1 LLFVLSNL
9 VLSIVY
15 YHRVLPRTQLGT
27 LSVGGRSINSLQ
39 HSTAANI
46 APAKVTL
53 QHGTTKATYSTTSLG
68 VAIDIAASV
77 KQLDTS
83 WHWLPVF
90 SLFTTH
96 YAPIIAHV
104 NHQNLAT
111 TTNTLSQQFHQPA
124 LGRHVGLN
132 GTTFVVK
139 PAINGYELN
148 RATLLPTIL
157 DAVQHGKNTV
167 AIPTT
172 ITVARASNENELKS
186 ELPKL
191 QQQLDTAISF
201 KYHDQTIHT
210 SAIDRGHWFAAS
222 GITMVPSAEA
232 AKPYLAQLAQQ
243 LGITIANPDDLA
255 AAAAY
260 ALSQADV
267 RTFGVVAADNNTAV
281 RTYCTA
287 TKDVDV
293 GILAGLDN
301 TLAMTYNDVRGWND
315 NGKIAF
321 RHVASGCQYTVWMTA
336 AADMTSFGA
345 ICDNYYNCQVGT
357 DVILNYDRWTS
368 ATPPWSNAG
377 GTIQDYHTLM
387 INHETGHRLGFR
399 DNPTCP
405 GASGPAP
412 VMMQQSIDLKGCV
425 FNIWPRPAEFD
436 QLNQMLGIG
445 QTTSVTNLQ

>member
-1 LLFVLSNL
+1 
-9 VLSIVY
+9 
-15 YHRVLPRTQLGT
+15 VLPRTQLGT

-68 VAIDIAASV
+68 VAIDVAASV

-186 ELPKL
+186 DCRSCSNSLTPLLALSTTTKLYTRPLSIEAIGLP
-191 QQQLDTAISF
+191 
-201 KYHDQTIHT
+201 
-210 SAIDRGHWFAAS
+210 RAAS
-222 GITMVPSAEA
+222 PWCQAL
-232 AKPYLAQLAQQ
+232 KP
-243 LGITIANPDDLA
+243 
-255 AAAAY
+255 
-260 ALSQADV
+260 
-267 RTFGVVAADNNTAV
+267 
-281 RTYCTA
+281 
-287 TKDVDV
+287 
-293 GILAGLDN
+293 
-301 TLAMTYNDVRGWND
+301 
-315 NGKIAF
+315 
-321 RHVASGCQYTVWMTA
+321 
-336 AADMTSFGA
+336 
-345 ICDNYYNCQVGT
+345 
-357 DVILNYDRWTS
+357 LN
-368 ATPPWSNAG
+368 
-377 GTIQDYHTLM
+377 HT
-387 INHETGHRLGFR
+387 
-399 DNPTCP
+399 
-405 GASGPAP
+405 
-412 VMMQQSIDLKGCV
+412 
-425 FNIWPRPAEFD
+425 W
-436 QLNQMLGIG
+436 LN
-445 QTTSVTNLQ
+445 